1 MLLIDEVWQ
10 KSWAGFLLFTLEKRT
25 THNMQDND
33 YAILSDGILVDLIRQ
48 DDEKAFSV
56 IYQRYSM
63 PLYVHANRFIR
74 DREETKDILQKVF
87 VKIWSIR
94 NRLPTDVKLSAY
106 LYQIV
111 KNELINHISHSK
123 VVDKYLESMSS
134 YASTYV
140 ADTDYV
146 IREKQLQEIIEREIQ
161 NLPEKMREV
170 FQLSR
175 KQYLSHREIAEKLG
189 ISEKTVKNQLSN
201 ALHLLRQKLPL
212 LLFILAFF
220 PDQSQ

>member
-1 MLLIDEVWQ
+1 
-10 KSWAGFLLFTLEKRT
+10 
-25 THNMQDND
+25 MQDND

-212 LLFILAFF
+212 LLFMLAFF

>member
-1 MLLIDEVWQ
+1 
-10 KSWAGFLLFTLEKRT
+10 
-25 THNMQDND
+25 MQDND

-94 NRLPTDVKLSAY
+94 NRLPIDVKLSAY

>member
-1 MLLIDEVWQ
+1 
-10 KSWAGFLLFTLEKRT
+10 
-25 THNMQDND
+25 MQDND

-123 VVDKYLESMSS
+123 VVDKYLESMSF

>member
-1 MLLIDEVWQ
+1 
-10 KSWAGFLLFTLEKRT
+10 
-25 THNMQDND
+25 MQDSD

-48 DDEKAFSV
+48 DDEKAFAV

-63 PLYVHANRFIR
+63 PLYAHANRFIR
-74 DREETKDILQKVF
+74 NREETKDILQKVF

-94 NRLPTDVKLSAY
+94 NKLPKDIKLSSY

-111 KNELINHISHSK
+111 KNELINYISHSK

-140 ADTDYV
+140 ADTDHV
-146 IREKQLQEIIEREIQ
+146 IREKQLQDIIEREIQ
-161 NLPEKMREV
+161 NLPEKMREI

-175 KQYLSHREIAEKLG
+175 KQYLSHKEIAEKLG
-189 ISEKTVKNQLSN
+189 ISEKTVKNQISN
-201 ALHLLRQKLPL
+201 ALNLLRHKLPL

-220 PDQSQ
+220 PYRP

>member
-1 MLLIDEVWQ
+1 M
-10 KSWAGFLLFTLEKRT
+10 LFTLEKRT

>member
-1 MLLIDEVWQ
+1 
-10 KSWAGFLLFTLEKRT
+10 
-25 THNMQDND
+25 MQDSD

-48 DDEKAFSV
+48 DDEKAFST
-56 IYQRYSM
+56 IYKRYSM

-87 VKIWSIR
+87 VKIWDIR
-94 NRLPTDVKLSAY
+94 NKLPTDIKLSSY

-134 YASTYV
+134 YAVSYV
-140 ADTDYV
+140 ADTDHV
-146 IREKQLQEIIEREIQ
+146 IRKKQLQDIIEKEIQ
-161 NLPEKMREV
+161 NLPDKMREI

-175 KQYLSHREIAEKLG
+175 TQYLSHKEIAEKLG
-189 ISEKTVKNQLSN
+189 ISEKTVKNQISN
-201 ALHLLRQKLPL
+201 ALNLLRNKLPL

-220 PDQSQ
+220 PDRPYK

>member
-1 MLLIDEVWQ
+1 
-10 KSWAGFLLFTLEKRT
+10 
-25 THNMQDND
+25 MQDSD

-87 VKIWSIR
+87 VKIWAIR
-94 NRLPTDVKLSAY
+94 NKLPTDIKLSSY

-111 KNELINHISHSK
+111 KNELINYISHSK

-134 YASTYV
+134 YASTYIS
-140 ADTDYV
+140 DTDHV
-146 IREKQLQEIIEREIQ
+146 IREKQLQDIIEREIQ
-161 NLPEKMREV
+161 NLPEKMREI

-175 KQYLSHREIAEKLG
+175 RQYLSHKEIAEKLG
-189 ISEKTVKNQLSN
+189 ISEKTVKNQISN
-201 ALHLLRQKLPL
+201 ALNLLRHKLPL

-220 PDQSQ
+220 PDRP

>member
-1 MLLIDEVWQ
+1 
-10 KSWAGFLLFTLEKRT
+10 
-25 THNMQDND
+25 MQDND
-33 YAILSDGILVDLIRQ
+33 YAILSDGILVDLIRK

-134 YASTYV
+134 YASTTYV

>member
-1 MLLIDEVWQ
+1 MKFGKKHRADL
-10 KSWAGFLLFTLEKRT
+10 LLFTLEKRT

-74 DREETKDILQKVF
+74 DREEARDILQKVF

-94 NRLPTDVKLSAY
+94 NRLPTDIKLSAY

-140 ADTDYV
+140 ADTDHV
-146 IREKQLQEIIEREIQ
+146 IREKQLQDIIEREIQ

-175 KQYLSHREIAEKLG
+175 KQYLSHKEIAEKLG